1 MFNIPIKTWLI
12 KKKYLKKKIKLI
24 VTLTSTGIYLH

>member
-12 KKKYLKKKIKLI
+12 KKKIKKKKIKLI
-24 VTLTSTGIYLH
+24 ETLTSIYLH

>member
-12 KKKYLKKKIKLI
+12 KKNILKKYIKLI

>member
-1 MFNIPIKTWLI
+1 MFNIPIKTWQI
-12 KKKYLKKKIKLI
+12 KKNIKKKKIKLI